1 MTDTDNS
8 IRVERYTDARK
19 AEWDAFVA
27 SAKNASFLFFR
38 DYMDYHRDRFA
49 DHSLMA
55 YQGHRLVGIL
65 PANLAPDGALVSH
78 AGLTYGGLAVGSA
91 ATLQEVLTL
100 FRAILLDL
108 RGREI
113 DRLIYKRFP
122 AFYNVVPDDDVAF
135 ALFLL
140 GATLFRRD
148 CALVITMANRL
159 PLRRD
164 RRSHA
169 QRARD
174 ANVEVVAERSFQPF
188 WEQIL
193 VPRLADRFATVP
205 VHSYEEITLLASRF
219 PENIKQFSAYLEGQ
233 IVAGTTIFETPTVM
247 HVQYTAASEQGLK
260 IGALDLLFSW
270 LIDDVYRDKR
280 YVDFGTCNGKDGLT
294 LNRGLLGWKEGFGAR
309 CFAHDFYE
317 IRTDQADKLESM
329 LEDRPRVDPGS

>member
-1 MTDTDNS
+1 MIDSDS
-8 IRVERYTDARK
+8 EIRVERYADARK
-19 AEWDAFVA
+19 AEWDAFVG

-38 DYMDYHRDRFA
+38 DYMDYHRDRFT
-49 DHSLMA
+49 DHSLMV
-55 YQGHRLVGIL
+55 YQGHRLVGVL
-65 PANLAPDGALVSH
+65 PANLGQDGELVSH
-78 AGLTYGGLAVGSA
+78 EGLTYGGLAVGPA
-91 ATLQEVLTL
+91 ATLQEVLAL
-100 FRAILLDL
+100 LRAILRDL
-108 RGREI
+108 KGREI

-135 ALFLL
+135 AMFLL

-148 CALVITMANRL
+148 CALVITMSDRL

-169 QRARD
+169 QRARN
-174 ANVEVVAERSFQPF
+174 AKVEAVAERSFQPF

-193 VPRLADRFATVP
+193 VPRLAGRFATAP
-205 VHSYEEITLLASRF
+205 VHSCEEITLLASRF
-219 PENIKQFSAYLEGQ
+219 PENIKQFSAYREGQ

-247 HVQYTAASEQGLK
+247 HAQYTAASEQGLK

-280 YVDFGTCNGKDGLT
+280 YIDFGTCNGKDGRT
-294 LNRGLLGWKEGFGAR
+294 LNRGLLEWKEGFGAR

-317 IRTDQADKLESM
+317 IRTANAAKLKDL
-329 LEDRPRVDPGS
+329 LEYGRDNNSIP